1 MGSYGIGTIINFIFI
16 LAVPI
21 FLIFLS
27 IAGLWQILKVG
38 GRNSKQKADLNALI
52 NEAPYSN
59 SGDSNKLD
67 ERIAYLGR
75 AESETA
81 DPLLDAALKN
91 IAAQSKIQHNNY
103 WLYNPSQYFIS
114 ANLLNPYENKVLN
127 GLYSKITLFIGFLAV
142 AVSAA
147 SLFFVPR
154 KDLSTVISL
163 LLVPLASA
171 VALSYLL
178 YTASRSE
185 KEKSELEIDQM
196 NQALMLQFP
205 VFTEQ
210 TGLARLSARMFEYE
224 QTIKDNLTEF
234 EMTARKLVEGEFA
247 EGINLSVRS
256 IMSEEISPPIIK
268 AADTITFL
276 ANDLTKRQESGMAD
290 LAAQLATA
298 IVSSLEDHLE
308 PLSRHL
314 GRLNEMVGETETYM
328 GASVQTLENSREQ
341 NIVLNQEISE
351 ALRLMT
357 LAKNDLANEMLEI
370 RDYLEA
376 IGDSTNK
383 LARLYQGE
391 DRSLSLHISNLANQ
405 LTVFSDKLNFSIT
418 ESAAA
423 LEQAADMT
431 NKQEEYN
438 TRLFTQLDEQVNNL
452 ADINRTISNNTTHFT
467 KESSQLVH
475 KTLSEYDAGLG
486 EVIERLSFVVA
497 EIRDAID
504 GLPVALRLSSDTS
517 KER

>member
-1 MGSYGIGTIINFIFI
+1 MGSYDMDTIINFVFI
-16 LAVPI
+16 LVVPVA
-21 FLIFLS
+21 LIVLS
-27 IAGLWQILKVG
+27 LVGLWQIIKVG
-38 GRNSKQKADLNALI
+38 GRNSKQRIDLTALVD
-52 NEAPYSN
+52 EAPYTN
-59 SGDSNKLD
+59 SGESNEIS
-67 ERIAYLGR
+67 ERITYLGSV
-75 AESETA
+75 ASENI
-81 DPLLDAALKN
+81 DPLLAGALKD
-91 IAAQSKIQHNNY
+91 IALQSKTQHNNY
-103 WLYNPSQYFIS
+103 WLFNP
-114 ANLLNPYENKVLN
+114 ANYLNPDGLLNPYESKVLN
-127 GLYSKITLFIGFLAV
+127 GLYSKIILIIGFLAAAGS
-142 AVSAA
+142 AV

-154 KDLSTVISL
+154 TSLSTVISL
-163 LLVPLASA
+163 LLVPLGSA
-171 VALSYLL
+171 IALAYLL
-178 YTASRSE
+178 YTVSRFAR
-185 KEKSELEIDQM
+185 EKSEREIAQM
-196 NQALMLQFP
+196 NKTLTLHYP

-224 QTIKDNLTEF
+224 QNIKDNLTEF
-234 EMTARKLVEGEFA
+234 ERTARKLVEGEFA

-256 IMSEEISPPIIK
+256 IMSQEISPPIIK
-268 AADTITFL
+268 AADTLSFL
-276 ANDLTKRQESGMAD
+276 ADDLTRRQETGMAD

-308 PLSRHL
+308 PLNQHL
-314 GRLNEMVGETETYM
+314 GKLNEMVGETEAYM
-328 GASVQTLENSREQ
+328 GVSVQTLETSREQ
-341 NIVLNQEISE
+341 NVVLNQEISE

-405 LTVFSDKLNFSIT
+405 LTVLSDRLNLSIT
-418 ESAAA
+418 ESATA

-431 NKQEEYN
+431 DRQEEYN
-438 TRLFTQLDEQVNNL
+438 TQLLRQLDEQIKNL
-452 ADINRTISNNTTHFT
+452 ADINQTITNNTTHFT

-504 GLPVALRLSSDTS
+504 GLPVALRLSSDAS
-517 KER
+517 QE